1 MGSLLLTAILS
12 GCGGKTSQ
20 DCAFTTLNVIPQS
33 ASADHT
39 ASPPANSQ
47 QFLAFGAGLPSGCVS
62 ILSNLLNVTWSLS
75 DSVNAKISN
84 AQDQTFGAA
93 TCTGASSTPITVTA
107 TLDAG
112 HNNGKAVSGSASLTC
127 K

>member
-1 MGSLLLTAILS
+1 
-12 GCGGKTSQ
+12 
-20 DCAFTTLNVIPQS
+20 LNISPQS

-39 ASPPANSQ
+39 AAPPANAQ
-47 QFLAFGAGLPSGCVS
+47 QFLAFGTGLQSGCFS
-62 ILSNLLNVTWSLS
+62 TQSNLLNVTWSLS

-84 AQDQTFGAA
+84 AQDQNFGGA
-93 TCTGASSTPITVTA
+93 TCTGTSPTPITVTA

-112 HNNGKAVSGSASLTC
+112 HNNGKTVSGSASFTC